1 MLEFLE
7 WYLAC
12 FLCTFGFCYLYYK
25 LVDSKVKINLKICL
39 VFLFGVLGMT
49 LIKYYEINSLS
60 FISFFIFYPYLFY
73 LINNLSLKKL
83 LFYSIFVWLY
93 GVFFDFLFM
102 VLLSLVNYVWNV
114 NIYSPL
120 FKIFPTALLS
130 VALILFGNLKII
142 KRFTNYVYMLFTK
155 IEYFNFIIIAI
166 SIFVIVVG
174 VGLVINIKHLRI
186 SVLLFLVMFFLAMT
200 IILLLKCRM
209 DKLENK
215 VFLKTLK
222 ENNDFYIK
230 IDAENRIFKHNL
242 AAKLLSIKSVS
253 NKKAQVLIDD
263 FLKHNSKTINYTKQI
278 KEIPYGLNG
287 IIYQKLYPYLDKLSI
302 KINNQIKYDIFEVL
316 TPRKYNVFVEKVLLS
331 IDNAIE
337 SAIKSRE
344 KVIIVDLYDEEN
356 CIIFEIKNSFS
367 DNLDIDDLGKIEY
380 STKSKKRGL
389 GLFSMLREKE
399 AIVKIEIINDIFVSK
414 IKIKKRLIF

>member
-1 MLEFLE
+1 
-7 WYLAC
+7 
-12 FLCTFGFCYLYYK
+12 
-25 LVDSKVKINLKICL
+25 
-39 VFLFGVLGMT
+39 
-49 LIKYYEINSLS
+49 
-60 FISFFIFYPYLFY
+60 
-73 LINNLSLKKL
+73 
-83 LFYSIFVWLY
+83 
-93 GVFFDFLFM
+93 
-102 VLLSLVNYVWNV
+102 
-114 NIYSPL
+114 
-120 FKIFPTALLS
+120 
-130 VALILFGNLKII
+130 
-142 KRFTNYVYMLFTK
+142 MLFTK